1 MSWLAIHCP
10 RLARARDQFVAE
22 RERAWQEERRRAAQ
36 QLELERLVAHRE
48 LQYLRAAAT
57 RNRRYA
63 EARARKLA
71 AAERDL
77 ERVRRRGRRA
87 A

>member
-1 MSWLAIHCP
+1 MSWLAANCP
-10 RLARARDQFVAE
+10 RLAKARDEYLAE
-22 RERAWQEERRRAAQ
+22 RERAWQTERRRLSQ
-36 QLELERLVAHRE
+36 QLQLERLVAHRE
-48 LQYLRAAAT
+48 LQYLRVAAT
-57 RNRRYA
+57 GDRRRVA
-63 EARARKLA
+63 ERARKLA